1 MVIIHGDNQSSRR
14 DGVTR
19 RMKDRLAVLT
29 ERMRRRLRNPQT
41 RRQRNLGNLGQIS
54 PVVSKLFEVDGG

>member
-1 MVIIHGDNQSSRR
+1 
-14 DGVTR
+14 
-19 RMKDRLAVLT
+19 MKDRLAVLT